1 MGRGDVFEV
10 DEDTDLVDQNVLSK
24 NGGKPSK
31 TIPTDTTGSRDGKP
45 ESTSKHLDENITTD
59 KHKPGKPSPKKPVD
73 TTIINLDV
81 QVPKKPTGST
91 LSSREIHLETTS
103 SPEDRESNLLKE
115 DLGATTQAPVS
126 TSSWEGISKGS
137 GRTISKTPD
146 IPAGS
151 GWGSEEHPG
160 TVILTGR
167 HGDLVRGSDGN
178 MYRIQRGPMGPV
190 GPQGEPVSINSVY
203 INVVVVNY

>member
-10 DEDTDLVDQNVLSK
+10 DEDTDLVDQNILSK

-31 TIPTDTTGSRDGKP
+31 TFPTDTTGSWDGKP
-45 ESTSKHLDENITTD
+45 ESKRLDENITTD
-59 KHKPGKPSPKKPVD
+59 KHKTGKPSPKKPVD
-73 TTIINLDV
+73 NIINNLDV
-81 QVPKKPTGST
+81 QIPEKPTGSIVP
-91 LSSREIHLETTS
+91 SSEIHLETTS

-115 DLGATTQAPVS
+115 DLGVTTQAPVR
-126 TSSWEGISKGS
+126 TTSWEGISKG
-137 GRTISKTPD
+137 RKTFKTPD
-146 IPAGS
+146 IPVGP

-167 HGDLVRGSDGN
+167 HRDLVRGSDGN

-190 GPQGEPVSINSVY
+190 GPQGEPVSIT
-203 INVVVVNY
+203 

>member
-1 MGRGDVFEV
+1 MFEV
-10 DEDTDLVDQNVLSK
+10 DEDTDLVDQNILSK

-31 TIPTDTTGSRDGKP
+31 TIPPDSTGSHDGKP
-45 ESTSKHLDENITTD
+45 ESTSKLLDENITTD
-59 KHKPGKPSPKKPVD
+59 KHKPGKPSLKKPVD

-81 QVPKKPTGST
+81 QVPKKPTAST
-91 LSSREIHLETTS
+91 VSSGETTS

-126 TSSWEGISKGS
+126 TTSWEGISKGS

-160 TVILTGR
+160 TIILTGR

-190 GPQGEPVSINSVY
+190 GPRGEPVSINSVC
-203 INVVVVNY
+203 INVVVRKLKRK